1 MRIQSYSQATK
12 DKTDES
18 VDNNT
23 TTDRS
28 EREREKKLIGQ
39 RDREK
44 WKEGEEGGD
53 GRLEERWKNRYTII
67 WFVMIIVLEHPQ

>member
-23 TTDRS
+23 TTDGS
-28 EREREKKLIGQ
+28 ERERGGGGGGGGKVDG
-39 RDREK
+39 RGR
-44 WKEGEEGGD
+44 KEGTVDWKRD
-53 GRLEERWKNRYTII
+53 GKTDIPLYG
-67 WFVMIIVLEHPQ
+67 L